1 MRLLPACAVLALCA
15 ALSGDE
21 IHLADGSILDGEVV
35 PSGDPA
41 VVAVRFS
48 AGGMSAVRRLPAAEV
63 VQVAP
68 GPSARQR
75 SRDALA
81 ADERALAT
89 GGDAPAWMA
98 LAERARQLGDGTWA
112 RRLAEVA
119 LARDPQCAAAHRLFG
134 RSLVDGRW
142 LTTAEAA
149 RAAGKQWHDGRWMS
163 PEEIAEQE
171 AGRVRRH
178 EERLAALQ
186 RRAELAEAERRTRQ
200 AESEAAASSSYT
212 YVSGVVVPGWR
223 TGGWPV
229 APALPLL
236 ACPRPAPLVLAPAS
250 GGSLTAAG
258 RSSNAAWS
266 LTWGW

>member
-1 MRLLPACAVLALCA
+1 MRPLLALALCA

-21 IHLADGSILDGEVV
+21 IRLADGSVLDGEVV

-41 VVAVRFS
+41 VVAVRFT
-48 AGGMSAVRRLPAAEV
+48 AGGMSAVRRLPAGEV
-63 VQVAP
+63 VQVVP

-75 SRDALA
+75 SRDGLA
-81 ADERALAT
+81 ADERALAA
-89 GGDAPAWMA
+89 GGDAAAWMA
-98 LAERARQLGDGTWA
+98 LAERARQLGDGAWA
-112 RRLAEVA
+112 RRLAQVA
-119 LARDPQCAAAHRLFG
+119 LERDPQCAAAHRLFG
-134 RSLVDGRW
+134 RSLVEGKW
-142 LTTAEAA
+142 LTAAEAA

-171 AGRVRRH
+171 AERVRRH

-186 RRAELAEAERRTRQ
+186 RRAELAEAGRRARQ
-200 AESEAAASSSYT
+200 AESEADAASSYT
-212 YVSGVVVPGWR
+212 FVSGLLVPGWR